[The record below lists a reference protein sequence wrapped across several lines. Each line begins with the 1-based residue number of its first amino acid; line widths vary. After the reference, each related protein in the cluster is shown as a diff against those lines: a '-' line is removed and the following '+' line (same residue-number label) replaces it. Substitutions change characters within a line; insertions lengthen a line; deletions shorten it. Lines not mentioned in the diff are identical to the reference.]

1 MRKSISFLLAIFA
14 FVAVVPTFVACEKV
28 EEPTEEIKQEPQM
41 TLTTNKKIGETIVL
55 RFSKDNVPTKVIGA
69 KKTNE
74 EYVYMEG
81 GLFEAGVMDV
91 TYTLTAQTVILK
103 SDIVRLR
110 CWDNDLTGLDVS
122 KCPNLTLLQ
131 CDGNQLTQ
139 LNISNNPE
147 LIILTCKDNQLTQLD
162 VTKNAKLIYL
172 DCARNNLTTLDV
184 SKNTE
189 LGVFSCAINKLTSL
203 DVSKNTGL
211 YDIDCR
217 YNKIKAAEMSK
228 IINALPDWTGKSIM
242 YPWPIATKYAS
253 ISAISTDS
261 SEENELS
268 EADIKI
274 AQDKNWRFE

>member
-14 FVAVVPTFVACEKV
+14 FVAVVPTFVACEEA

-91 TYTLTAQTVILK
+91 TYALTAQTVILK

-147 LIILTCKDNQLTQLD
+147 LIILTCKNNQLTQLD

-189 LGVFSCAINKLTSL
+189 LGVFSCAINIQTSL

-242 YPWPIATKYAS
+242 YLWPIATRHAS

-261 SEENELS
+261 SEENEIS

-274 AQDKNWRFE
+274 AEDKNWRFE

>member
-1 MRKSISFLLAIFA
+1 MKKIISLLLATFA
-14 FVAVVPTFVACEKV
+14 FVAVVPTFVACEEV
-28 EEPTEEIKQEPQM
+28 ESPEEIKQEPQI

-55 RFSKDNVPTKVIGA
+55 RFSKDNVPTEVIGA

-81 GLFEAGVMDV
+81 GFFEAGVMDV

-147 LIILTCKDNQLTQLD
+147 LIILTCNDNQLTQLD

-189 LGVFSCAINKLTSL
+189 LGVFSCANNKLTSL
-203 DVSKNTGL
+203 DISNNKLIYNL
-211 YDIDCR
+211 DCSNNR
-217 YNKIKAAEMSK
+217 IKAAEMSK
-228 IINALPDWTGKSIM
+228 IIKSLRDWKYATII
-242 YPWPIATKYAS
+242 YPWALITDHATLYAVS
-253 ISAISTDS
+253 DNSTEGNEI
-261 SEENELS
+261 SEE
-268 EADIKI
+268 DVKI

>member
-14 FVAVVPTFVACEKV
+14 FVAVVPAFVACEEV

-131 CDGNQLTQ
+131 CYGNQLTQ

-147 LIILTCKDNQLTQLD
+147 LTILTCKDNQLTQLD

-172 DCARNNLTTLDV
+172 NCARNNLTTLDV

-242 YPWPIATKYAS
+242 YPWPIATRHAS

-261 SEENELS
+261 GEENELS
-268 EADIKI
+268 EADVKI
-274 AQDKNWRFE
+274 AENKNWRFE

>member
-1 MRKSISFLLAIFA
+1 MKRLNSFLLAILA
-14 FVAVVPTFVACEKV
+14 FVAVVPAFVACEN
-28 EEPTEEIKQEPQM
+28 EDEDIKQGPQI

-74 EYVYMEG
+74 EYVYMDG

-184 SKNTE
+184 SQNTE
-189 LGVFSCAINKLTSL
+189 LGVFSCANNKLTSL
-203 DVSKNTGL
+203 DVSKNTKL
-211 YDIDCR
+211 YNFGCSL
-217 YNKIKAAEMSK
+217 NKIKSAEMSK
-228 IINALPDWTGKSIM
+228 IIKALPDWTGKSIM
-242 YPWPIATKYAS
+242 YPWPIVTKHAS

-274 AQDKNWRFE
+274 AEDKNWRFE